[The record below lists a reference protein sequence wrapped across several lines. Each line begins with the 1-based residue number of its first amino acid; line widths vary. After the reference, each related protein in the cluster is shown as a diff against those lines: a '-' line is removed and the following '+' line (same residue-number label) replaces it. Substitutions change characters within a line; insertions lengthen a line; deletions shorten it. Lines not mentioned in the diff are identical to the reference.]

1 MIGSCWIM
9 KEMGRL
15 GVAGHHRKSDGLNLG
30 LIECVQQKSIGFW
43 FILKG
48 SLESSEEKMGN
59 L

>member
-1 MIGSCWIM
+1 M
-9 KEMGRL
+9 KTMGRL